1 MKKNINIK
9 KTLKIISIILMI
21 LLIILGL
28 VFYFKTENIK
38 SMPTNEISKACEIN
52 EKEYS
57 GNKVYIVS
65 PKGNQNTT
73 KKTIIY
79 FHGGSYMA
87 EMTEQ
92 HWNFIK
98 QLVLDTNIT
107 VIVPVYPIAPKYCY
121 NDTINFAESVYKD
134 IVNEKGA
141 KNIIAMGDSAGGG
154 LILSLEEKI
163 SEENIELPGST
174 ILISPWL
181 DVSMSNG
188 KISKIQKYDNDLN
201 KEKLLAAGILYS
213 RGIDTKNYLVSPLY
227 GDLSKLKNIT
237 ILTGTYDILNPDTHL
252 LAEKASD
259 VNVNIVI
266 KEYEKANHIW
276 IINKNCDKNLIDD
289 AYKDLINL
297 VKNYN

>member
-1 MKKNINIK
+1 
-9 KTLKIISIILMI
+9 
-21 LLIILGL
+21 
-28 VFYFKTENIK
+28 
-38 SMPTNEISKACEIN
+38 
-52 EKEYS
+52 
-57 GNKVYIVS
+57 
-65 PKGNQNTT
+65 
-73 KKTIIY
+73 
-79 FHGGSYMA
+79 MA